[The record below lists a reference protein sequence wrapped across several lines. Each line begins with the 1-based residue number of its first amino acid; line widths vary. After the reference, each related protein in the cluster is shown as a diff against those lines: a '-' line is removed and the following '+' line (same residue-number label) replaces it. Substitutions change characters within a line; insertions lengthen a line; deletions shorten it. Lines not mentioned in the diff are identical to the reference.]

1 MKIVSF
7 ALVFLVASMT
17 YAQSSESIRPSV
29 SVVGEAELKVL
40 PDQVVFTLEVI
51 TFNKEVTL
59 AKRANDNA
67 SAKTLTVTKT
77 FQINPQDVQTDS
89 LTISP
94 KYTSSRDPRGENV
107 LLGYEV
113 KNRLRI
119 TLKDLT
125 KIDSFLANAIE
136 AGVNRVASIDIENSQ
151 MQKHQ
156 ERARALAVTNAESKA
171 RAYAKQLGLTLG
183 KAYVIREEEA
193 DQPGYATGYGSGSGN
208 GSAGDG
214 DSGEYSPDPKLYD
227 RPVTIALGQI
237 TIEEKIYVIFELI
250 R

>member
-1 MKIVSF
+1 MFLLAVVS
-7 ALVFLVASMT
+7 
-17 YAQSSESIRPSV
+17 YGQSSDSIRSSV

-59 AKRANDNA
+59 AKRANDTA
-67 SAKTLTVTKT
+67 SAKTLIVTKT
-77 FQINPQDVQTDS
+77 FQIDPQDVQTDS

-94 KYTSSRDPRGENV
+94 KYTTSRDPRGENV

-125 KIDSFLANAIE
+125 KIDSFLAKAIE
-136 AGVNRVASIDIENSQ
+136 AGVNRVVSIDIDNSQ

-156 ERARALAVTNAESKA
+156 EQARALAVTNAENKA
-171 RAYAKQLGLTLG
+171 RAYAKQLGRTLG
-183 KAYVIREEEA
+183 KAYVIREEDA
-193 DQPGYATGYGSGSGN
+193 DQPGYTTAYGSGSGN
-208 GSAGDG
+208 GSASDG
-214 DSGEYSPDPKLYD
+214 DSREYPPDPKLYD

-237 TIEEKIYVIFELI
+237 MIEEKIYVIFELI